1 MRRCNLKT
9 IATVV
14 LSCFLFACGD
24 EQLSGAVETDP
35 GSGGNEVTE
44 LAPQP
49 TPATFPVASN
59 GDALLGNPDYLAISY
74 GAWRTTVRESGAI
87 VPSIDDH
94 KEDMKI
100 LAAMGIKVLRTYNT
114 QGFIGLDGKSNTE
127 NLLQAIKELKAA
139 DDTFE
144 MYVLLGVWIDALN
157 SWTDLDI
164 VHDQENPGNALEIA
178 KAKELA
184 LAYPDIVKVIAV
196 GNEAMVAWAEYHVVP
211 GIILGH
217 VNDLQSWK
225 QQSPDTADLWIT
237 SSDNFAVWAGDDAN
251 GNHREQADIKALIEA
266 VDYISLHT
274 YAHHDTHYDPT
285 FKEAWKVPL
294 SEQELSK
301 EEQIASAMEKAYNR
315 TLDQIVKGQTFVNS
329 VDPTKPI
336 HIGETGWSTVSSEMF
351 GEGGTQAADE
361 YKQKI
366 FYDDMRELTN
376 NFGASL
382 FFFQAFDEPW
392 KGDPNN
398 PTHSEKHFGLI
409 DIDGK
414 VKYLAWDK
422 VDTLNNLGL
431 TRGDVSQFEASYGG
445 DEITLLDTVLP
456 PPFVIPVAPGE
467 AGEFIVLSTGPFTG
481 ADAFGWEGTTWA
493 GIDETTGILTVVP
506 TVPAIKDW
514 GWGAMVGDNN
524 PRDLS
529 DKSSIRFEIRGS
541 TEQGNPLAEFVFGVG
556 FQTDYGEWGSNY
568 SVKFNDGNG
577 YTLTEEW
584 QTITID
590 IATDLPESVLQLDKV
605 KNPLIVHHTSIDGNL
620 TESDIQLRNI
630 SWFE

>member
-24 EQLSGAVETDP
+24 EQLTNTVDTEP
-35 GSGGNEVTE
+35 GGGGNEVSE

-49 TPATFPVASN
+49 IPATFPTASN

-74 GAWRTTVRESGAI
+74 GAWRTTTRESGAI
-87 VPSIDDH
+87 VPSVDDH

-100 LAAMGIKVLRTYNT
+100 LAAMGIKMLRTYNT

-127 NLLQAIKELKAA
+127 NLLQGIKELKEEDAS
-139 DDTFE
+139 FE
-144 MYVLLGVWIDALN
+144 MYVMLGVWIDALN

-164 VHDQENPGNALEIA
+164 VHDQENPGNELEIA

-251 GNHREQADIKALIEA
+251 GNHGEQADIKALIEA
-266 VDYISLHT
+266 VDYVSLHT
-274 YAHHDTHYDPT
+274 YAHHDTNYDPT
-285 FKEAWKVPL
+285 FKEQWKVPL
-294 SEQELSK
+294 AEQELTK

-315 TLDQIVKGQTFVNS
+315 TIEQIAKGQVFVNS

-351 GEGGTQAADE
+351 GAGGTQAADE

-366 FYDDMRELTN
+366 FYDDMRKFTN
-376 NFGASL
+376 EFGASL

-422 VDTLNNLGL
+422 VDTLNDLGL
-431 TRGDVSQFEASYGG
+431 TRGDVSFFEATFGG
-445 DEITLLDTVLP
+445 DETTLLDTVLP
-456 PPFVIPVAPGE
+456 PPFVATVAPPE
-467 AGEFIVLSTGPFTG
+467 EGEFSVLGSVLYEG
-481 ADAFGWEGTTWA
+481 ATAYGWNSPITAWA
-493 GIDETTGILTVVP
+493 GIDEATGVLTVAADP
-506 TVPAIKDW
+506 SLAADW
-514 GWGAMVGDNN
+514 GWGAGVGIAGQTTN
-524 PRDLS
+524 LS
-529 DKSSIRFEIRGS
+529 GYQSMSFEIRGVES
-541 TEQGNPLAEFVFGVG
+541 AESVLAQFGFYLG
-556 FQTDYGEWGSNY
+556 YQTDGGNHWIR
-568 SVKFNDGNG
+568 FNAGQG
-577 YTLTEEW
+577 YDLTTDW
-584 QTITID
+584 QTITVSLSEFSGTPDLSKVVSPFTIAD
-590 IATDLPESVLQLDKV
+590 IYPDSGGSAPTKSNIEV
-605 KNPLIVHHTSIDGNL
+605 
-620 TESDIQLRNI
+620 RNI